1 MKTTRRLSTVC
12 ALLVLASCDS
22 DVDTAAIDTAD
33 TILTNAKVYT
43 VDKNKS
49 WAEAVA
55 IKDGKIAF
63 VGDQAEAEQLAGPET
78 ETIDLDGK
86 LLLPSFQDAHAHF
99 ANGGVTYTGCPV
111 YDLPD
116 LATVLSTIEICVA
129 ENPQAEIIRGY
140 GWSIDQFDD
149 GLPPAKE
156 LLDAIDSSRPL
167 VFGDADGHALWANS
181 KAFELYGITRDTPNP
196 KGGKIERDRTT
207 GDVRGTVHEESAMNL
222 IRDKW
227 PAFTDEEIITG
238 IKIAQ
243 DLYHSLGITAVSES
257 IVKLE
262 SRDGYRSLPALKA
275 VNDSGELKTHVVAAL
290 LWDAEASL
298 DQVETFKAV
307 RDSYSG
313 GKLHVNTI
321 KFWADGVVETHTAM
335 MLGFYSDLPDSR
347 GFMMVPRDQLMDG
360 IRLADAEGF
369 QAHIHT
375 IGDATARYALDAIE
389 ATWAANGRRDAR
401 HQITHAQFVHPDD
414 LERFAALDV
423 GVSFQPLW
431 AYEDDYITYY
441 TLPRVGPERIKW
453 SYPIGKLMET
463 GTTVAFSSDW
473 PVSSANP
480 FWGIE
485 TAITRLDPWTGEG
498 EVFLPEQRINLEQA
512 IEAYTINAAQ
522 LNLLDETTGS
532 IEVGKSADLVAL
544 NQNLFEI
551 SVSDISET
559 KVLMT
564 MFDGEIVYRNPD
576 TKQE

>member
-1 MKTTRRLSTVC
+1 MTNQFRIGTIC
-12 ALLVLASCDS
+12 AVLALASCDAQVETS
-22 DVDTAAIDTAD
+22 KTDFAD

-49 WAEAVA
+49 WADTVVV
-55 IKDGKIAF
+55 KDGKITF
-63 VGDQAEAEQLAGPET
+63 VGDQSGADQLTGPNT
-78 ETIDLDGK
+78 DVIDLNGQ

-99 ANGGVTYTGCPV
+99 ANGGASYTGCPV

-116 LATVLSTIEICVA
+116 LETVLSTIEKCVA
-129 ENPQAEIIRGY
+129 ENPNAQIIRGY

-181 KAFELYGITRDTPNP
+181 KAFELYGITKDTPNP
-196 KGGKIERDRTT
+196 KGGKIEKDRTT

-227 PAFTDEEIITG
+227 PAFTDEEIMSG

-243 DLYHSLGITAVSES
+243 DLYHSLGITAASES

-262 SRDGYRSLPALKA
+262 GRDGYRSLPALKA
-275 VNDSGELKTHVVAAL
+275 MNDSGDLKTHIVAAL
-290 LWDAEASL
+290 LWDAEKGTDQL
-298 DQVETFKAV
+298 DAFKSA
-307 RDSYSG
+307 RDAYSD
-313 GKLHVNTI
+313 GKLHVKTI

-335 MLGFYSDLPDSR
+335 MLDFYADLPDSR
-347 GFMMVPRDQLMDG
+347 GFMMVPRTQLMEG
-360 IRLADAEGF
+360 IRLVDAEGF

-389 ATWAANGRRDAR
+389 ATWDANGRRDAR
-401 HQITHAQFVHPDD
+401 HQVTHAQFVHPKD
-414 LERFAALDV
+414 LERFAELDV

-431 AYEDDYITYY
+431 SYEDDYITYY

-453 SYPIGKLMET
+453 SYPIGTLMEN
-463 GTTVAFSSDW
+463 GTKVAFSSDW

-485 TAITRLDPWTGEG
+485 TAITRLDPLTGEG
-498 EVFLPEQRINLEQA
+498 DVFLPAQRINLEQA
-512 IEAYTINAAQ
+512 IEAYTINAAY
-522 LNLLDETTGS
+522 LNMLDETTGS
-532 IEVGKSADLVAL
+532 IEVGKSADLVVL
-544 NQNLFEI
+544 DQNLFEI
-551 SVSDISET
+551 PVSAISDT
-559 KVLMT
+559 KVQMT
-564 MFDGEIVYRNPD
+564 IFEGEIVYKNPD
-576 TKQE
+576 STQK